1 MTADAYATST
11 IQRLERDA
19 RAVAASVR
27 GVLGVEPGDL
37 VSAGWLAYAA
47 AQERGLG
54 HAGCAQRARYAM
66 IDEVRDWIGTPVDHG
81 KGAPS
86 VRFVPLEDVT
96 VVAEATARA
105 TRSRLP
111 RRVRSALRRL
121 PARSRSVL
129 TKLYLRG
136 WPVHLVAAECGLTS
150 GAVCNAHRRGLQHL
164 SAAVGA
170 SSDTRRRTGSF
181 HRVAGL
187 AAGSSSPQ
195 RRMDF
200 FRSDDV

>member
-37 VSAGWLAYAA
+37 VSAGWLAYVA

-86 VRFVPLEDVT
+86 ILFVPVEDVL
-96 VVAEATARA
+96 VSQTAPRA
-105 TRSRLP
+105 TRTRLP

-129 TKLYLRG
+129 TALYLRG
-136 WPVHLVAAECGLTS
+136 WPVHLVAAECGMTS

-170 SSDTRRRTGSF
+170 SSDTWRRTSSF

-195 RRMDF
+195 RRTISS
-200 FRSDDV
+200 RSNDV